1 MSLKPIYYT
10 SAVDGQI
17 QLTPLIDWCR
27 IVVGK
32 PGWDLEVLGAMGN
45 YGRYHFCVEF
55 RFDNTRH
62 KLLFDIAFS
71 HLQLWSSAQQFLAAH
86 EDVV

>member
-1 MSLKPIYYT
+1 
-10 SAVDGQI
+10 
-17 QLTPLIDWCR
+17 
-27 IVVGK
+27 
-32 PGWDLEVLGAMGN
+32 MGN